1 MQKGNL
7 IMNVKLN
14 KKVEYLL
21 SVIEKLNYDI
31 QKEDEDFYSIRAF
44 SPCGQDCIASI
55 NTENDANLFIANIK
69 DYADN
74 FDVSYET
81 YLWLDNTGHGT
92 NGAPYDMKDVYED
105 MEWWKNSLNKLANTL
120 DTILNEYDCAV
131 KE

>member
-1 MQKGNL
+1 
-7 IMNVKLN
+7 MNVKLN

-55 NTENDANLFIANIK
+55 NTENDANLFVANIK

-120 DTILNEYDCAV
+120 DAILNEYDCVV

>member
-1 MQKGNL
+1 
-7 IMNVKLN
+7 MNVKLN

-55 NTENDANLFIANIK
+55 NTENDANLFVANIK

-105 MEWWKNSLNKLANTL
+105 MEWWKNSLNKLANIL
-120 DTILNEYDCAV
+120 DTILNEYDCVV